1 MDFKSFPVSAHPS
14 YVWLW
19 NGTVT
24 KEGIREQLDEMY
36 DAGIRAVY
44 VIGESENF
52 RPLTRRT
59 HLSPDYL
66 SEEYIDLLY
75 YAFTYAEEKG
85 MYTWL
90 YNEGGFPSGMACGK
104 IRAERPDLAQKQL
117 KFVKVTLPADTPYTP
132 DAAHLAAFVGEERV
146 HPGDT
151 FSKDTE
157 ITCYVVGVTD
167 GANMVQSDNAKPE
180 NTELFLKYTH
190 EALKKRFGEH
200 MGKEVTLMFDDEA
213 FMGSWTDGL
222 ETMFKERYG
231 YDLNDYLPVIA
242 KTVVPHTDDQFRAY
256 SDYNMLCGD
265 LVRENYFIPMRKWL
279 NDNGMKSVG
288 HVDLDS
294 KTEGPGQRRYGN
306 VLQTL
311 RTYDVPGVDVIWSQI
326 TYPTNGKSCKDGNEF
341 FPRLASS
348 AARQQGHSLSLSESC
363 SVYGA
368 HVTPEEMRYVVNYQA
383 VRGISLFNFL
393 AISYTRD
400 GILTYQFRP
409 SFIKENPGTDCLW
422 EINEYIAR
430 LSHILQSSS
439 AEIHTALYYPLRT
452 ICAGGALCAEA
463 KASYE
468 QLGEQLEA
476 AGIDFDIID
485 EDFVQSATLDGST
498 LVGEHVRYENVFVP
512 IAGMELPA
520 VIEKM
525 SRTGKAKL
533 PCIGRTNPKLLARKL
548 ILSDGEEAYF
558 IANTDGVTMDDTV
571 TISSAKALYTVNLSD
586 GELYIPEYTAK
597 DGEIRL
603 PVRLLKGEGMMLYLT
618 DAPVEAKKAPVLFPV
633 CEITDFTSFVSR
645 RYTIQNGPHNEF
657 FTDGEKTSGLA
668 PWDAHFSGEV
678 TYTTVLPTLPNG
690 EYVLDLGK
698 VHHIAKVYVNGEK
711 IGEATMPPYRLSL
724 PAHSREL
731 QIVVSNTAAN
741 VTRDDPFFAESDP
754 ADVGPYHGFMSVDEH
769 KAPAG
774 GLIGPVIIYKKT
786 P

>member
-1 MDFKSFPVSAHPS
+1 MDFKRIPVSAHPS

-19 NGTVT
+19 NGTIT
-24 KEGIREQLDEMY
+24 KEGIRAQLDEMY

-59 HLSPDYL
+59 HLSPAYL
-66 SEEYIDLLY
+66 SEEYIDLVY

-90 YNEGGFPSGMACGK
+90 YNEGGFPSGMACGI
-104 IRAERPDLAQKQL
+104 IRKERPDLAQKQL
-117 KFVKVTLPADTPYTP
+117 RSVTVTLPANTPYTP
-132 DAAHLAAFVGEERV
+132 DAAHLAAFIGEERV
-146 HPGDT
+146 HAGDT
-151 FSKDTE
+151 FDTEVE

-167 GANMVQSDNAKPE
+167 GANMVQTDNAKLE

-213 FMGSWTDGL
+213 LMGTWTDGM
-222 ETMFKERYG
+222 ETMFRDRYG
-231 YDLNDYLPVIA
+231 YDPTDYLPVISKA
-242 KTVVPHTDDQFRAY
+242 VVPHTDAQFRAY
-256 SDYNMLCGD
+256 SDYNLLGGE
-265 LVRENYFIPMRKWL
+265 LVLNNYFIPMRKWL

-294 KTEGPGQRRYGN
+294 KTEGPGLRRYGN
-306 VLQTL
+306 VMQIL
-311 RTYDVPGVDVIWSQI
+311 RAYDIPGVDVIWSQI

-383 VRGISLFNFL
+383 VRGISLYNFL

-400 GILTYQFRP
+400 GILPYQFRP
-409 SFIKENPGTDCLW
+409 SFIKENPGTDCLS

-430 LSHILQSSS
+430 LSHILQSSH

-485 EDFVQSATLDGST
+485 EDFVQSASLDGGA

-512 IAGMELPA
+512 IAGMEPPA

-525 SRTGKAKL
+525 SRTGKAKM

-548 ILSDGEEAYF
+548 ILPGGDEAYF
-558 IANTDGVTMDDTV
+558 ITNTDGITIEDTV
-571 TISSAKALYTVNLSD
+571 TIPSAKALYTVDLSD
-586 GELYIPEYTAK
+586 GEVYIPAYTQAN
-597 DGEIRL
+597 GEIRL
-603 PVRLLKGEGMMLYLT
+603 PVHLTRGEGMMLYLT
-618 DAPVEAKKAPVLFPV
+618 DAPIQAKPVPMLSPV
-633 CEITDFTSFVSR
+633 CGITDFTSFVSR

-657 FTDGEKTSGLA
+657 FTDGEKSVGLA
-668 PWDAHFSGEV
+668 PWAENFSGEV
-678 TYTTVLPTLPNG
+678 TYTAALPTLPDG
-690 EYVLDLGK
+690 EYVLDLGE
-698 VHHIAKVYVNGEK
+698 VHHIAKVYVDGEK
-711 IGEATMPPYRLSL
+711 IGEATMPPYRLSI
-724 PAHSREL
+724 PAHGREMK
-731 QIVVSNTAAN
+731 IVVANTAAN

-754 ADVGPYHGFMSVDEH
+754 ADVGPYHGFMSKDEG

-774 GLIGPVIIYKKT
+774 GLLGPVMIYKK
-786 P
+786 

>member
-1 MDFKSFPVSAHPS
+1 MDFKHIPVTAHPS

-19 NGTVT
+19 NGKVT
-24 KEGIREQLDEMY
+24 KEGIRKQLDEMY

-66 SEEYIDLLY
+66 SEEYIDLVY

-90 YNEGGFPSGMACGK
+90 YNEGGFPSGMACGI
-104 IRAERPDLAQKQL
+104 IRKERPDLAQKQL
-117 KFVKVTLPADTPYTP
+117 RSITVTLPAKTPYTP
-132 DAAHLAAFVGEERV
+132 DEAHLGAFVGEDRV

-151 FSKDTE
+151 FDTDTE
-157 ITCYVVGVTD
+157 ITCYVIGVTD
-167 GANMVQSDNAKPE
+167 GPNMVQTDNAKIE

-190 EALKKRFGEH
+190 EAFKKRFGEH

-213 FMGSWTDGL
+213 LMGTWTDGMEIL
-222 ETMFKERYG
+222 FKERYG
-231 YDLNDYLPVIA
+231 YDLTDYLPVIA

-256 SDYNMLCGD
+256 SDYNMLGGE
-265 LVRENYFIPMRKWL
+265 LVLNNYFIPMRKWL
-279 NDNGMKSVG
+279 NDNSMKSVG

-294 KTEGPGQRRYGN
+294 KTEGPGLRRYGN
-306 VLQTL
+306 VMQIL
-311 RTYDVPGVDVIWSQI
+311 RAYDVPGVDVIWSQI

-348 AARQQGHSLSLSESC
+348 AARQQGHNLSLSESC

-383 VRGISLFNFL
+383 VHGISLYNFL
-393 AISYTRD
+393 AISYTRE
-400 GILTYQFRP
+400 GILPYQFRP
-409 SFIKENPGTDCLW
+409 SFIKENPGTDCLT

-430 LSHILQSSS
+430 LSHILQSGK
-439 AEIHTALYYPLRT
+439 ADIHTALYYPLRT

-468 QLGEQLEA
+468 ALGEQLET

-485 EDFVQSATLDGST
+485 EDFVKNASLDGST

-512 IAGMELPA
+512 IGGLEPPA

-525 SRTGKAKL
+525 NRTGKAKV
-533 PCIGRTNPKLLARKL
+533 PCIGRTNPKILASKLLL
-548 ILSDGEEAYF
+548 PEGEEAYF
-558 IANTDGVTMDDTV
+558 IANTDGCTVEDTV
-571 TISSAKALYTVNLSD
+571 TISSEKAVYAVNLSS
-586 GELYIPEYTAK
+586 GELYIPDHTREN
-597 DGEIRL
+597 GEIRL
-603 PVRLLKGEGMMLYLT
+603 PLCLTKGDGVMLCLT
-618 DAPVEAKKAPVLFPV
+618 DAPVQAEKLPVLTPV

-645 RYTIQNGPHNEF
+645 KYSIKNGPHNEF
-657 FTDGEKTSGLA
+657 FTDGEKTIGLA
-668 PWDAHFSGEV
+668 PWAENFSGEV
-678 TYTTVLPTLPNG
+678 TYTATLPALTDG
-690 EYVLDLGK
+690 EYVLDLGE
-698 VHHIAKVYVNGEK
+698 VRHVAKVYVDGEK
-711 IGEATMPPYRLSL
+711 IGEAVMPPYRLPI
-724 PAHSREL
+724 PANGGAL
-731 QIVVSNTAAN
+731 KVVVANTVAN

-754 ADVGPYHGFMSVDEH
+754 ADVGPYHGFMSKDEH

-774 GLIGPVIIYKKT
+774 GLIGPVMIYKK
-786 P
+786 